1 MDTPPSGGW
10 ELRPLVGLRDGTLAR
25 GGSGE
30 RETFL
35 AYNAPRGMRRVGSAV
50 PPPPFVLIGHA
61 VSLTPY

>member
-1 MDTPPSGGW
+1 M
-10 ELRPLVGLRDGTLAR
+10 GLRDGTLAR